1 MISGIES
8 LFRKDNLQ
16 NFIFILRSAML
27 WSPPFLRVLL
37 TAESTDSSK
46 AHFEKM
52 LKILATRKILDVT
65 DDLTFTAEGRQLVE
79 FAYKQI
85 AGQPVNQEPT
95 LFQAQQEQPAER
107 FTKACLEAANQSYRG
122 LVDII
127 LKISLQEISL
137 IKIDEACDFVKAY

>member
-27 WSPPFLRVLL
+27 WSPPYLRVLL

-46 AHFEKM
+46 EHFEKM
-52 LKILATRKILDVT
+52 LKILATPKILDVT
-65 DDLTFTAEGRQLVE
+65 DDLTFAAEGRQLVE
-79 FAYKQI
+79 FAYKLI
-85 AGQPVNQEPT
+85 SGQPVSQEPA
-95 LFQAQQEQPAER
+95 LFQGQQEQPAER
-107 FTKACLEAANQSYRG
+107 FTKACLEVANQSYRV

-127 LKISLQEISL
+127 LKISLQEVSL
-137 IKIDEACDFVKAY
+137 FKLDEACDFVKAY